1 MNPVNVPIEDPNDDK
16 DENDVDQNTNLE
28 IADTNTEQEIFRL
41 PSEPINDT
49 DQ

>member
-1 MNPVNVPIEDPNDDK
+1 MNPVNVPVEDPNVDT
-16 DENDVDQNTNLE
+16 DENDGDQNTNLD

-49 DQ
+49 EQ